1 MLKKLF
7 EKYKLDKNNKIF
19 ICTAVLGIVLLL
31 LSGSFSSGEKQ
42 KEITPLK
49 FDVNE
54 YKITLEKEIS
64 DIIKSLNGV
73 DIVKVMLTFSDNGK
87 TEYLSEEKVSLENNG
102 ETENQD
108 RESTAAFK
116 RENGDEAPV
125 VVRELLPEVKG
136 VAVVVSGEY
145 SRELEIKILNSVKG
159 ALGIGSNRISIVIN
173 ERNE

>member
-64 DIIKSLNGV
+64 DIIKSINGV

-108 RESTAAFK
+108 RESTASFK